1 VTTQVRALARQR
13 KRAERHAEL
22 TGRRFAV
29 ELTLAG
35 REMAGWKDEL
45 AALDARLA
53 ELQLLNPQAEL
64 RQAEAERARE
74 AASQARA
81 SAEATRHELTRIV
94 AGERQGC

>member
-64 RQAEAERARE
+64 RQAEAERAARPRRRR
-74 AASQARA
+74 ARA
-81 SAEATRHELTRIV
+81 RRPRGTS
-94 AGERQGC
+94 